1 MICNVDRTW
10 TLERQDIDGL
20 NATVAKLLEERADSK
35 ISTFNTDRFVKHIYD
50 LVLDGTKDVQKALAF
65 ARHVPTSMTLHDAI
79 DSKVRIK
86 LQPKGYTSTRVQELR
101 DRFDNSL
108 QEVVNWMNELAPK
121 SSATAVAAGINALNN
136 AELIQTEP
144 VNEPGDIVSLE
155 NRDVFSNL
163 PYSPLSTTGNEKK
176 EGREWYYDFLKKM
189 GQISSINGISNDG
202 TVSYPGVDDGIR
214 MVMVRGGV
222 PEDQAYPDEQGKE
235 NLQASLDRTL
245 HMVITDKDGNTLY
258 FDNDYNVTTKENGK
272 LVYFPIRKVPTPRMV
287 NGKRVFDITEQ
298 EGKSIIPVE
307 SRVKAGEIESDVIS
321 EYQMAYEALQSAID
335 YINANPDQQVA
346 IDITGFNRGTLD
358 YNGNIKTPISDIKN
372 LGGFS
377 VATKGQK
384 GRTYKY
390 IVINNVAVN
399 IPLVMNNYDLD
410 TASKVAD
417 LILNPVYNSKGNLIS
432 NNQKLNVIKPYTRLG
447 REGITI
453 DANGVIRLGGEILDV
468 NDLATAKK
476 TLIDYLTRDIPTSK
490 KDKDGN
496 IVNIK
501 NQFYFEYDLFKTQ
514 NEIHNFTL
522 QLRPDGGFN
531 YSFITVPYRDWVKNN
546 ANVPVVLDANGEI
559 KEYNGYVT
567 YRINIDAQRKFSKQT
582 SSFGGSLPAVKKA
595 VEPSVQES
603 TTPDINDIPQ
613 SLKDAIASGI
623 ISPDKL
629 YSVKKGGTVKQA
641 VAKVTTGKT
650 WFDNTTIKYKDA
662 DGNIVEKKFSEVM
675 PYTALFNIVNSDG
688 RILAEWTKNGI
699 TLFHGSTYDEL
710 YHEAWHGFTQMFL
723 TPAQRQ
729 ELYDGVKSLDADINY
744 YDHTLGEWKKM
755 KAADLD
761 FTNADHIL
769 YAEEYLADAF
779 KAYAL
784 DKKAVSK
791 KFKNIFQKIWE
802 ALKALFSR
810 TSKESITDPLS
821 VGPIKQAF
829 NNLYTGNLV
838 DYTYN
843 QANIQFKKLN
853 SGITATDPI
862 KGGINGMNIA
872 DSLLVINML
881 STHISDFIDMANNG
895 LFGSKTNAYTIN
907 TILDPK
913 VKKVALRYAK
923 EMMQKNLDAVQAKL
937 EETTEDNF
945 KGPLLK
951 KAAVLS
957 SAITNFGNIEDLSD
971 NKDSGVLAFYNKRT
985 NFLNLE
991 AVLEDDEYDNVGQEL
1006 DPEGKVV
1013 KEGKGRD
1020 GLSAGSGNEF
1030 SGFDRL
1036 PTIMLYIFGSVYE
1049 RTVVDPNL
1057 SPDGFLKD
1065 KYGTKKTI
1073 PANTMYNFLS
1083 SLVEGITDPEEMYKK
1098 LELYST
1104 RKLKDGSPDPKAQ
1117 MVKQFLN
1124 KLGKPSENNTEM
1136 AENLWS
1142 YFYNAV
1148 RYDRVPGIQV
1158 TIEMKE
1164 NGQVSTKVGNSDGA
1178 QKALNRFM
1186 EEAFTDP
1193 RRNPSS
1199 FIIREEGN
1207 NLKLDIEGLKKKYP
1221 SIKPLFTGDR
1231 EKVAAALIEYIN
1243 DWGFTIT
1250 PTDEFVEKIIKTGF
1264 IEAFHNYVAKRY
1276 FELFDEGK
1284 VVDIRTLGKLM
1295 SDRGGTF
1302 NKLLNVEAQVNPKYT
1317 DHMIPNSNG
1326 DLVSERFNPSGIET
1340 MFYDVNSAPSYQAV
1354 VAQPHLAHLNVVRS
1368 PAVKASQNFKK
1379 MFGENRG
1386 NRVVSAESKTP
1397 VVFKFQSILG
1407 TQVVNIENEISSLVS
1422 GMSSAASDTETAT
1435 MRDFFLVNLHGTTE
1449 AFRHADKNQAYIGR
1463 IEGGDPGNQYY
1474 VAPLLFT
1481 KLSGDTNQGR
1491 KQGNKI
1497 IVGYLAAEIER
1508 IRNVQK
1514 EYVVGENANDIIFS
1528 GKSGEYKTLKTEGSN
1543 FTMFDGILS
1552 KDLKEELLNNE
1563 SLQTYEDV
1571 MKAMQTNV
1579 ELAIKVEDEI
1589 NAFMSRLIEEDRQA
1603 IDSIG
1608 FKPSDSIFS
1617 TLVRP
1622 FGKINTT
1629 DRYNAAIENY
1639 TYSSFIHKVE
1649 MQIMVYGEL
1658 AQYNH
1663 SKDEHMKRIAAFF
1676 ATGKLPRIDRVY
1688 NKIIQNKPGKYT
1700 QSEWYKNSGL
1710 PIPEEGLTEGTVL
1723 NTAVLEDPIE
1733 DSVYFDTMVDQFM
1746 LSKNWDLKDNEKR
1759 KIAEA
1764 KYKNYRDMK
1773 SGDAQG
1779 WMTFDAYRA
1788 LERRLNNW
1796 SPYKESLY
1804 NDIMAGKTIDIETLQ
1819 SFFPVKKM
1827 QYAGPLGTQNF
1838 SVSAFHKY
1846 SLMPLIP
1853 SMIKGTRL
1861 EKLHNKMASQ
1871 GIAYTVLH
1879 SGSKLASI
1887 GKDGKLDLFYKNA
1900 KGQNDPAFE
1909 NKDYT
1914 FSKNTIFLQY
1924 LKEQV
1929 ITQDTAK
1936 GKIKFPTQPRKLIV
1950 SGLKTFG
1957 VPSDFMSDVKDDN
1970 ARRTAWNKL
1979 KTEKSRIAASKNY
1992 ELETTYIKAIDTVIK
2007 VATQKLRMELGYK
2020 DPNKRTASDKPNM
2033 NKLVEFIKTQFA
2045 NRKELSEYD
2054 LDFIAVGSNGELV
2067 FPADLASNPSQI
2079 EKLISSLIN
2088 KRVFDQL
2095 TNGEA
2100 FIQGSNVGF
2109 EKFAKPTEDDL
2120 INYGTGGLRFYVPGP
2135 DGRILPMQVKIA
2147 MSDKFK
2153 HLLELKDLDGK
2164 RIGTVDRLNDLIKN
2178 DEKWLNT
2185 GDHRKMITMTGVRIP
2200 TQGMNSIEA
2209 MEVAEF
2215 LPPEAG
2221 NIMIVPLEMVAK
2233 SGGDFDIDKLVTIIP
2248 VIKNNKGSIEL
2259 SRPVKTRKLLKTIID
2274 EKEVL
2279 QDELK
2284 TLREQFEKGPT
2295 LAFKESVYSK
2305 SFAELESKNGDNKL
2319 FILKSE
2325 VTPEMISELTP
2336 NTKGGKRIKGG
2347 EYFGI
2352 KILGD
2357 FYSHNTLTSE
2367 DGDPLDIIIVDTVED
2382 AERQYQA
2389 YVAGGAKNFTGI
2401 SKIKP
2406 GEKRKIIKQQ
2416 LKDRRSK
2423 LEEKQKET
2431 KKAFEDNYVN
2441 DYYVGG
2447 SLDKYFNTMTSTQD
2461 EIDMLNDQLEEYY
2474 KTTSAYFET
2483 ADKIKE
2489 KIRELNRQ
2497 QDSYSPEAYQNDLMD
2512 SMIDIILRGDNYT
2525 NLTLPNDTSVY
2536 TGDTIGTLSPVE
2548 EFGKVN
2554 RTYRPLDKS
2563 PTNVLTN
2570 KFNTQ
2575 KAAAIQAG
2583 KAGIG
2588 MSATGNTFFALFKSV
2603 GLTLNHINKVTKTS
2617 KRTKK
2622 TTKYE
2627 IVQKLRL
2634 NHNTLLDDNGNT
2646 VISVGH
2652 TYDADGINDISDTIS
2667 QLMNGYLDVAKEA
2680 WIFDINA
2687 SKELESEL
2695 EFMIMAGVPVNNAV
2709 GLLSQ
2714 PLVREYL
2721 RLVKQN
2727 TSPYDNVRKQ
2737 SVTSPT
2743 FAKYNALKDIFA
2755 QIGIIN
2761 SEDAVSTETL
2771 VTEAINILN
2780 SEGKE
2785 NFTLEELRANKNK
2798 DLFSPESIQSFMHFV
2813 EVSYMT
2819 KGLQQLKR
2827 TLNVDTSRNNTVS
2840 QVYNAQNKIKALS
2853 NVFDSAGIDKLMKET
2868 VLNSFMLHDVF
2879 IDTVAAMLPLRA
2891 SSVINNYIDN
2901 IIVNSDM
2908 DMDEK
2913 EKYQNSFISDLVSYI
2928 YANRSGVFNLNDTS
2942 YYGIGVN
2949 GSADISIQ
2957 PILKFGAFFNQDT
2970 MTLDVDP
2977 VSINKDFDTGAFGTQ
2992 GYGKG
2997 QLALLPKDTFSNYG
3011 NKGRTLYRAFVYER
3025 ELLRA
3030 AIPYATINENREFR
3044 IFRQMRTR
3052 DLGLT
3057 SATDNLPMRYE
3068 EFIRNKALEAVSVD
3082 KALFRTSK
3090 ADGIYSVA
3098 DQFMELIANE
3108 PGLLN
3113 NYEVLNSLQLKVDRL
3128 SGMRFIAPSMKTKDG
3143 ILITSYVTEM
3153 LELMNPAEVKS
3164 NDDGMNMFISEFFSK
3179 LQKTAFLQA
3188 GNNAA
3193 SGLYMTNYFDQTAI
3207 AETMKE
3213 PLDKFLEA
3221 INDPMKAKAFL
3232 DDYRRKL
3239 DIKLMSG
3246 NKNAYVNYIINE
3258 ALGLNVTTL
3267 SIKGSLIKKDPH
3279 WLKDEQMANASTKA
3293 IAKATTPKSPTYNSS
3308 TKAYLTALGGA
3319 STEFTSSDSVWVFG
3333 AGSWGAS
3340 QENIQ
3345 ADFDNYYKP
3354 TIDTALAS
3362 GVTTFNIGTASGIDT
3377 LATNYLK
3384 SKGFNVE
3391 SQGDWNKLT
3400 KEENVDI
3407 EGPGP
3412 ETKINIYAGTGEN
3425 AELSNFAERPVKLGN
3440 ETFRTPEGAYQAMKI
3455 WFTNATLLG
3464 TPASKENLEILEK
3477 LKTATG
3483 AQAKALGSKI
3493 EDLSKATWDRDSSG
3507 VMRNILKLSFEQ
3519 NPDALAKLL
3528 ATGNATLTHTQ
3539 DKGKWGKEFPR
3550 LLMEVRN
3557 ELKPTKVVSAV
3568 ETKVI
3573 SEPYGV
3579 VVAETNPGEI
3589 KTQEFVKLIQPQIKA
3604 QAYKENASGTANDMF
3619 MYGLRWTRKSGA
3631 KVPLNN
3637 KSYANGGLATTDAK
3651 AKDNYV
3657 YDTVDQNGNSLAPV
3671 SDLQPII
3678 EEIQNAL
3685 GIDMSNYDAVIGNI
3699 YLPGQ
3704 NIATHRDTTESL
3716 SARNYPVVVYT
3727 IGNNSGIGIYEDK
3740 KNPGSPSF
3748 ASDSRKE
3755 IPTKNGSIYT
3765 FGMDG
3770 KGRFELAHD
3779 TPKGVKRDQKFPPIT
3794 LPDGRVVEN
3803 YTITLTFRRAADLT
3817 PGMPTAPAKLTT
3829 TQPVSTPETARTIYA
3844 KLGNKTQSENVEI
3857 AGIGDLKDVTYSG
3870 KTFWSKV
3877 VPEAK
3882 AQFGDQIIVAYR
3894 GDKQKSFLEN
3904 YTKGY
3909 PGVTIGNPFDW
3920 QVETGTRNEQGIKST
3935 KRFIHWMITGDN
3947 MGVKDATE
3955 GYRQAIINDI
3965 KSGKLANRRIIYY
3978 EEKNYATHATA
3989 IDYLI
3994 NQYDWNQSVAQAP
4007 SDTEVGGDTSR
4018 FSALVSPMTTL
4029 TTVVDYSTGETK
4041 DAALVYDQSRF
4052 MKGSTYNLSIEDVE
4066 TIFSENPDSV
4076 FIFDNTY
4083 PTASGVVDS
4092 TPRSNTETAWRKG
4105 LPTGNSFG
4113 INTRTISGITPTD
4126 ENYSKAKD
4134 ILDAQIDELVRMR
4147 DLGKKIVFPSM
4158 GVGQN
4163 LMGLYIDN
4171 NGKYARGN
4179 TVPAPSL
4186 FVYLSKR
4193 LLEEFG
4199 YTNPTFSLIE
4209 TKTLYDEGILGGK
4222 TGLEFVQGFYKE
4234 QGIQTTTDADVLEQI
4249 KYCKGLI

>member
-10 TLERQDIDGL
+10 TLEKQDIDSL

-35 ISTFNTDRFVKHIYD
+35 VSTFNTDRFVKYIYD

-86 LQPKGYTSTRVQELR
+86 LQPKGYSSNRVQELR

-121 SSATAVAAGINALNN
+121 SSPTAIAAGINALNN

-155 NRDVFSNL
+155 NRDAFSNL

-176 EGREWYYDFLKKM
+176 EGREWYYDFLKRM
-189 GQISSINGISNDG
+189 GQISLINGISNDG
-202 TVSYPGVDDGIR
+202 TVSYPGVEDGIR

-222 PEDQAYPDEQGKE
+222 PADQAYPDEQSKDD
-235 NLQASLDRTL
+235 LQASLDRVL
-245 HMVITDKDGNTLY
+245 HMVITDKEGNTLY

-272 LVYFPIRKVPTPRMV
+272 LVYFPIRKVPTSRTV
-287 NGKRVFDITEQ
+287 NGTRVFDITEQ
-298 EGKSIIPVE
+298 EGKSIIPVA
-307 SRVKAGEIESDVIS
+307 SRVKAGEVESDVIS

-335 YINANPDQQVA
+335 YINANPGQQVA

-358 YNGNIKTPISDIKN
+358 YNGNVKTPIGDIKN

-399 IPLVMNNYDLD
+399 VPLVMNSYDLD

-417 LILNPVYNSKGNLIS
+417 LILNPVYNSKGTLIS

-453 DANGVIRLGGEILDV
+453 DANGVIRLGGEVLDV

-476 TLIDYLTRDIPTSK
+476 TLMDYLTRDIPTSK

-546 ANVPVVLDANGEI
+546 ANVPVVLDENGEI

-582 SSFGGSLPAVKKA
+582 SSFGGSLPSVKKA

-629 YSVKKGGTVKQA
+629 YSVRKGGTVKQA
-641 VAKVTTGKT
+641 FAKVTTGKT
-650 WFDNTTIKYKDA
+650 WFDTTTIKYKDA
-662 DGNIVEKKFSEVM
+662 DGNIVEKKLSEVM
-675 PYTALFNIVNSDG
+675 PYTALFNVVNSEG

-729 ELYDGVKSLDADINY
+729 ELYDGVKSLDTDINY

-853 SGITATDPI
+853 NGITATNPT

-881 STHISDFIDMANNG
+881 STHISDFIDMANDG

-937 EETTEDNF
+937 EETTEDSF

-957 SAITNFGNIEDLSD
+957 AAVTNFGNIENLSD

-991 AVLEDDEYDNVGQEL
+991 AVLEDDEYDNVGEEL
-1006 DPEGKVV
+1006 DPEKKVV

-1124 KLGKPSENNTEM
+1124 KLGKPSETNTEM

-1158 TIEMKE
+1158 TIEMKD
-1164 NGQVSTKVGNSDGA
+1164 NGQVSTKVGNTDGA

-1186 EEAFTDP
+1186 EEAFADP

-1221 SIKPLFTGDR
+1221 SIKPLFKGDTD
-1231 EKVAAALIEYIN
+1231 KVAAAVIEYLN
-1243 DWGFTIT
+1243 DWGFTVT
-1250 PTDEFVEKIIKTGF
+1250 PTAEFVDKIIKIGF
-1264 IEAFHNYVAKRY
+1264 VEAFHNYVAKKY
-1276 FELFDEGK
+1276 FELSDQGK
-1284 VVDIRTLGKLM
+1284 AEDIRTLGKLM
-1295 SDRGGTF
+1295 MDRAGTF

-1326 DLVSERFNPSGIET
+1326 DLVSERFNPSGVGT
-1340 MFYDVNSAPSYQAV
+1340 MLHDVNTAPSYQAV

-1386 NRVVSAESKTP
+1386 NRVVSADAKTP

-1407 TQVVNIENEISSLVS
+1407 TQVVSIENEISSLVS

-1474 VAPLLFT
+1474 IAPLLFT
-1481 KLSGDTNQGR
+1481 KLSGDINQGR

-1497 IVGYLAAEIER
+1497 IMGYLAAEIER

-1579 ELAIKVEDEI
+1579 ELAIKVENEI
-1589 NAFMSRLIEEDRQA
+1589 NAFMSKLIEEDRQA
-1603 IDSIG
+1603 MDSIG
-1608 FKPSDSIFS
+1608 FKPSDSIFN
-1617 TLVRP
+1617 TLARP
-1622 FGKINTT
+1622 FGNANTT

-1663 SKDEHMKRIAAFF
+1663 GKDEHMKRIAAFF

-1688 NKIIQNKPGKYT
+1688 NKIIQNKPGRYT

-1723 NTAVLEDPIE
+1723 NTSVLEDPIE

-1759 KIAEA
+1759 KIAES

-1773 SGDAQG
+1773 TGDAQG

-1861 EKLHNKMASQ
+1861 EKLHNKMVSQ

-1879 SGSKLASI
+1879 SGSKLASV
-1887 GKDGKLDLFYKNA
+1887 GKDGKLDLFYKGA

-1909 NKDYT
+1909 GKDYT
-1914 FSKNTIFLQY
+1914 FSKNPIFLQY

-1970 ARRTAWNKL
+1970 ARRTAWNEL

-1992 ELETTYIKAIDTVIK
+1992 ELEATYVKAIDTVIK

-2033 NKLVEFIKTQFA
+2033 NKLVEFIKSQFA
-2045 NRKELSEYD
+2045 NRQELSEYD

-2088 KRVFDQL
+2088 KRVFDQM

-2109 EKFAKPTEDDL
+2109 EKFAKPAEDDL
-2120 INYGTGGLRFYVPGP
+2120 IKYGTGGLRFYVPGP

-2164 RIGTVDRLNDLIKN
+2164 RIGTVDRLNTLIKN
-2178 DEKWLNT
+2178 EKWLSI

-2209 MEVAEF
+2209 MEVGEF

-2248 VIKNNKGSIEL
+2248 VIKNNMGSIEL
-2259 SRPVKTRKLLKTIID
+2259 SKPVKTRKLLKTIID
-2274 EKEVL
+2274 EKEKL
-2279 QDELK
+2279 KDELNS
-2284 TLREQFEKGPT
+2284 LR
-2295 LAFKESVYSK
+2295 KEYIK
-2305 SFAELESKNGDNKL
+2305 KDL
-2319 FILKSE
+2319 
-2325 VTPEMISELTP
+2325 TPEF
-2336 NTKGGKRIKGG
+2336 R
-2347 EYFGI
+2347 
-2352 KILGD
+2352 
-2357 FYSHNTLTSE
+2357 
-2367 DGDPLDIIIVDTVED
+2367 
-2382 AERQYQA
+2382 AEI
-2389 YVAGGAKNFTGI
+2389 AK
-2401 SKIKP
+2401 
-2406 GEKRKIIKQQ
+2406 
-2416 LKDRRSK
+2416 
-2423 LEEKQKET
+2423 EEEEQRAARE
-2431 KKAFEDNYVN
+2431 AFDQNYVN
-2441 DYYVGG
+2441 DFYVGG
-2447 SLDKYFNTMTSTQD
+2447 SLDAFLGRLDAAQKRIDALYEQLKGEKKEVYAGKFD
-2461 EIDMLNDQLEEYY
+2461 EYIA
-2474 KTTSAYFET
+2474 K
-2483 ADKIKE
+2483 ADAVYTKM
-2489 KIRELNRQ
+2489 RALNRE

-2570 KFNTQ
+2570 RFNTQ
-2575 KAAAIQAG
+2575 KGAAIQAG
-2583 KAGIG
+2583 KAGIS

-2603 GLTLNHINKVTKTS
+2603 GLTLNHLNKVTKTS
-2617 KRTKK
+2617 RITKK

-2634 NHNTLLDDNGNT
+2634 NHNTLQDDNGNT

-2755 QIGIIN
+2755 QIGIIGT
-2761 SEDAVSTETL
+2761 DDVVSTEKL
-2771 VTEAINILN
+2771 VAEATNRLN

-2785 NFTLEELRANKNK
+2785 NFTLEELRANKDK
-2798 DLFSPESIQSFMHFV
+2798 ELFSPESIQSFMHFV

-2840 QVYNAQNKIKALS
+2840 QVYNAQNKIKSLS
-2853 NVFDSAGIDKLMKET
+2853 NVFDSAGIGKLMTET

-2879 IDTVAAMLPLRA
+2879 IDSVAAMLPLRA

-2949 GSADISIQ
+2949 GSANISIQ

-2997 QLALLPKDTFSNYG
+2997 QLAVLPKDTFSNYG

-3044 IFRQMRTR
+3044 IFRQMRTK

-3057 SATDNLPMRYE
+3057 GATDNLPMRYE

-3108 PGLLN
+3108 PGLLK
-3113 NYEVLNSLQLKVDRL
+3113 NYEVLNALQLKVDRL
-3128 SGMRFIAPSMKTKDG
+3128 SGMRFIAPSLKTKDG

-3153 LELMNPAEVKS
+3153 LELMDPAEVKS

-3221 INDPMKAKAFL
+3221 INDPIKAKAFL

-3246 NKNAYVNYIINE
+3246 NKNAYVNYIIGAPLAAEYSLVDDVYAELGSNTQSENVILPEDLEENTVYDAKNFWSKLVPE
-3258 ALGLNVTTL
+3258 ARNMYDDKVNPKTGETKSLLIAYRGNKNKSFLQNYKDGNAVGNPFDFADETGTRKEQGIKSTKKFIDWMITGNNLGN
-3267 SIKGSLIKKDPH
+3267 
-3279 WLKDEQMANASTKA
+3279 ANATSEYRQA
-3293 IAKATTPKSPTYNSS
+3293 IINDIKSGKIVGSPILYYAEKNYATH
-3308 TKAYLTALGGA
+3308 ATAL
-3319 STEFTSSDSVWVFG
+3319 D
-3333 AGSWGAS
+3333 
-3340 QENIQ
+3340 
-3345 ADFDNYYKP
+3345 
-3354 TIDTALAS
+3354 
-3362 GVTTFNIGTASGIDT
+3362 
-3377 LATNYLK
+3377 YLINK
-3384 SKGFNVE
+3384 Y
-3391 SQGDWNKLT
+3391 DWNT
-3400 KEENVDI
+3400 QPSEVQ
-3407 EGPGP
+3407 
-3412 ETKINIYAGTGEN
+3412 A
-3425 AELSNFAERPVKLGN
+3425 PV
-3440 ETFRTPEGAYQAMKI
+3440 
-3455 WFTNATLLG
+3455 
-3464 TPASKENLEILEK
+3464 EI
-3477 LKTATG
+3477 KT
-3483 AQAKALGSKI
+3483 
-3493 EDLSKATWDRDSSG
+3493 
-3507 VMRNILKLSFEQ
+3507 
-3519 NPDALAKLL
+3519 
-3528 ATGNATLTHTQ
+3528 
-3539 DKGKWGKEFPR
+3539 
-3550 LLMEVRN
+3550 
-3557 ELKPTKVVSAV
+3557 
-3568 ETKVI
+3568 I

-3579 VVAETNPGEI
+3579 VVAETNPSQS
-3589 KTQEFVKLIQPQIKA
+3589 KTQEFVSLIQPQIQA

-3619 MYGLRWTRKSGA
+3619 MYGLRWTRKSTA
-3631 KVPLNN
+3631 KAPLNN

-3657 YDTVDQNGNSLAPV
+3657 YDTVDQNGNPLAPV

-3678 EEIQNAL
+3678 EEIQNTL

-3704 NIATHRDTTESL
+3704 RIATHRDTTESL

-3727 IGNNSGIGIYEDK
+3727 IGNMSGISIYENE
-3740 KNPGSPSF
+3740 KNPGSASF
-3748 ASDSRKE
+3748 ASDKRTT
-3755 IPTKNGSIYT
+3755 IPTQNGSIYT

-3770 KGRFELAHD
+3770 KGRFEMAHD
-3779 TPKGVKRDQKFPPIT
+3779 TPGMKREQKFPPIT
-3794 LPDGRVVEN
+3794 LPNGTVVEN
-3803 YTITLTFRRAADLT
+3803 YTITLTFRRAADLK
-3817 PGMPTAPAKLTT
+3817 PGMP
-3829 TQPVSTPETARTIYA
+3829 STPTRTS
-3844 KLGNKTQSENVEI
+3844 Q
-3857 AGIGDLKDVTYSG
+3857 
-3870 KTFWSKV
+3870 
-3877 VPEAK
+3877 P
-3882 AQFGDQIIVAYR
+3882 QVA
-3894 GDKQKSFLEN
+3894 
-3904 YTKGY
+3904 T
-3909 PGVTIGNPFDW
+3909 
-3920 QVETGTRNEQGIKST
+3920 
-3935 KRFIHWMITGDN
+3935 
-3947 MGVKDATE
+3947 ATE
-3955 GYRQAIINDI
+3955 VEGA
-3965 KSGKLANRRIIYY
+3965 
-3978 EEKNYATHATA
+3978 
-3989 IDYLI
+3989 
-3994 NQYDWNQSVAQAP
+3994 
-4007 SDTEVGGDTSR
+4007 TSR
-4018 FSALVSPMTTL
+4018 FSGLISPMATL

-4083 PTASGVVDS
+4083 TTASGVVDS

-4113 INTRTISGITPTD
+4113 INTRTIKGIAPTD

-4234 QGIQTTTDADVLEQI
+4234 QGIQTTTDADVFEQI